1 MDKWHK
7 ILGGALLL
15 AFAYII
21 FLQGCGA
28 GPRGDTR
35 EEIKVVVRDSVH
47 IDTNWYDTTVFKYLT
62 VNIPKPYYDTTRIL
76 LPVYTE
82 NDFDQMMSHP
92 AIYEDST
99 VKDDTVTI
107 YYKATIRGYLDDLKL
122 GYKIYKPYLIKK
134 TRTVETE
141 ITKIKR
147 PWTIYAGLDAGANK
161 DGLVHLAPMLEL
173 VTPKMTFSGGYDLND
188 QGFVIGVKAKIS
200 FRKKPKPE
208 LSDTLFVPHP

>member
-15 AFAYII
+15 TLIYII
-21 FLQGCGA
+21 ILQGCGT
-28 GPRGDTR
+28 GPRGGAR

-62 VNIPKPYYDTTRIL
+62 VKIPKPYFDTTRIL

-82 NDFDQMMSHP
+82 NNFDQMMRHP
-92 AIYEDST
+92 SIYEDST

-122 GYKIYKPYLIKK
+122 GYKIYKPYLINK

-147 PWTIYAGLDAGANK
+147 PWSIYAGLDAGANK
-161 DGLVHLAPMLEL
+161 DGLIHLSPMLEL
-173 VTPKMTFSGGYDLND
+173 ATPKMTYQAGYDMVD

-200 FRKKPKPE
+200 FRRKRKPGP
-208 LSDTLFVPHP
+208 SDTLFVPRS